1 MRHTHPYGRV
11 AALLLP
17 ALLLMTPTP
26 LPAFPQ
32 PALSITSGPV
42 TGADYAVASA
52 VAKIF
57 NRRRVDYGMWL
68 ATVESDGSLANVD
81 AVVSGKAA
89 FGIAQ
94 ADTLQRAA
102 QGRGPWA
109 GRPQDGLRAVLGLH
123 VEAVTIV
130 AAQDRKIEG
139 VRDLRG
145 KRVNIGAPGSADNE
159 YAAALLE
166 SAGVLPSDVTLV
178 QRPTATAPD
187 LLQVDEIDAYIC
199 RVGHPNLALLE
210 ASTGK
215 RKVRLVPLDAALIEQ
230 ATARNP
236 LLFPTTIPTRYYPA
250 LEGQGPVPTIGVRA
264 VLFTRVDMVDETVYR
279 LVRDVLTEFALF
291 QRQHPVLQSLTT
303 QESCGITVIPYH
315 PAAERYCRDAGLA
328 P

>member
-1 MRHTHPYGRV
+1 MPRFQSSARV
-11 AALLLP
+11 TLPLVSALLL
-17 ALLLMTPTP
+17 LTPTP

-32 PALSITSGPV
+32 PTLSIASGPV

-57 NRRRVDYGMWL
+57 NRRRVDYGMRL
-68 ATVESDGSLANVD
+68 ATSESDGSLANID
-81 AVVSGKAA
+81 AVISGKAP

-94 ADTLQRAA
+94 ADTLRRAA

-159 YAAALLE
+159 SAGALLE
-166 SAGVLPSDVTLV
+166 SAGVSPGDVTLV
-178 QRPTATAPD
+178 QRPTTAAPD
-187 LLQVDEIDAYIC
+187 LLQADEIDAYIC

-215 RKVRLVPLDAALIEQ
+215 RKVRLVPLDATLIEQ
-230 ATARNP
+230 ATALNP

-250 LEGQGPVPTIGVRA
+250 LDGQGTVPTVGVRA
-264 VLFTRVDMVDETVYR
+264 ALFTRVDMVDETVYR

-291 QRQHPVLQSLTT
+291 QRQHPVLQSLTPRET
-303 QESCGITVIPYH
+303 CGITAIPYH
-315 PAAERYCRDAGLA
+315 PAAERYCGEAGLA